1 MREQIIREAGER
13 VYRFINYFVNLKSRK
28 KLVVSTT
35 NQFNIE
41 KHQNSSLDFIVNLT
55 RINDI
60 RYVNQ
65 FFQVVNEKLV
75 KEGIFIGSVETKD
88 LRKQRIFKKFIPPF
102 NYIYYFFDFIIKR
115 VFPKFPVTKNIYF
128 FLTRGQNRVISRAE
142 TLGRLYSCGFDIVTE
157 AFIAKHLYFV
167 AKKVSEPKNDPHP
180 TYGPIVRLERIGKN
194 GDTITVFKM
203 RTMHPF
209 SEYLQD
215 YVYRMNRLD
224 TGGKFRNDFRI
235 TTIGKFMRKFW
246 LDELPMLINW
256 LKGDLKLV
264 GVRPLSKHYF
274 SLYTKELQEK
284 RIKYKP
290 GLVPPY
296 YADLPKT
303 LEEIMASEMRFL
315 ELYEKKPFITNFR
328 YFFRAIFNILFRKAR
343 SN

>member
-13 VYRFINYFVNLKSRK
+13 VYRFINYFVNLKSRR
-28 KLVVSTT
+28 KLIVSTT

-41 KHQNSSLDFIVNLT
+41 KHQNTSLEYIVNLT

-65 FFQVVNEKLV
+65 FFHAVNEKLV
-75 KEGIFIGSVETKD
+75 TGGVFVGCVETKD

-102 NYIYYFFDFIIKR
+102 NFIYYFFDFIIKR
-115 VFPKFPVTKNIYF
+115 VFPKFPVTKSIYF

-142 TLGRLYSCGFDIVTE
+142 TLGRLISCGFEIVTE
-157 AFIAKHLYFV
+157 AFINKHMYFV
-167 AKKVSEPKNDPHP
+167 AKKNGAPSHDPHP
-180 TYGPIVRLERIGKN
+180 TYGLIVRLERIGKN
-194 GDTITVFKM
+194 GVPLTVYKM

-215 YVYRMNRLD
+215 YIYKKNRLE

-235 TTIGKFMRKFW
+235 TTLGKIMRKFW
-246 LDELPMLINW
+246 LDELPMLFNL

-264 GVRPLSKHYF
+264 GVRPISRHYF
-274 SLYTKELQEK
+274 SLYSKELQEK
-284 RIKYKP
+284 RVKYKP
-290 GLVPPY
+290 GLIPPY

-303 LEEIMASEMRFL
+303 LDEIMASEMRFL
-315 ELYEKKPFITNFR
+315 EQYEKRPFITNFR
-328 YFFRAIFNILFRKAR
+328 YFFRAVFNIVFRKAR
-343 SN
+343 SR

>member
-1 MREQIIREAGER
+1 
-13 VYRFINYFVNLKSRK
+13 
-28 KLVVSTT
+28 
-35 NQFNIE
+35 
-41 KHQNSSLDFIVNLT
+41 
-55 RINDI
+55 
-60 RYVNQ
+60 
-65 FFQVVNEKLV
+65 
-75 KEGIFIGSVETKD
+75 
-88 LRKQRIFKKFIPPF
+88 
-102 NYIYYFFDFIIKR
+102 
-115 VFPKFPVTKNIYF
+115 
-128 FLTRGQNRVISRAE
+128 
-142 TLGRLYSCGFDIVTE
+142 
-157 AFIAKHLYFV
+157 
-167 AKKVSEPKNDPHP
+167 
-180 TYGPIVRLERIGKN
+180 
-194 GDTITVFKM
+194 
-203 RTMHPF
+203 
-209 SEYLQD
+209 
-215 YVYRMNRLD
+215 MNRLD